1 VIVGILVV
9 GGLVR
14 PLVIVYSMSAVVE
27 QGQLLRMT
35 LIVK

>member
-1 VIVGILVV
+1 MVGFLVV

-14 PLVIVYSMSAVVE
+14 PLVIVYSTSAVVV

-35 LIVK
+35 LMVK